1 VLVGIFIIKT
11 QFLKNLRFFTIL
23 FPIIFLHLCISLI
36 QYTQGVKEM
45 PKTNITTLDAINK
58 LVAFNQLYNNIVSK
72 TVEVKNT
79 LTEAEWELEDA
90 KNEILNNVS
99 DIKELGSNAEQR
111 EAKIS
116 ALLKDKVKT
125 VRTLSLQYEL
135 AKAEEQKC
143 RANLDFAKQLVR
155 ATESLME
162 A

>member
-1 VLVGIFIIKT
+1 
-11 QFLKNLRFFTIL
+11 
-23 FPIIFLHLCISLI
+23 
-36 QYTQGVKEM
+36 M

-72 TVEVKNT
+72 TVEIKNT
-79 LTEAEWELEDA
+79 LSEAEWELEDA

-111 EAKIS
+111 EAKLSGLLAEQVKAVRS
-116 ALLKDKVKT
+116 A
-125 VRTLSLQYEL
+125 TLRYEL

-143 RANLDFAKQLVR
+143 RANLEFAKHLVR
-155 ATESLME
+155 ASEILAE